1 VLLLLLTAVGVA
13 QLSLGVHALVTGLC
27 TSCPLLYSCVCVG
40 HAKAECVLLL
50 RRLHRR
56 LACYWPA
63 AGRCRAVGSPRSAGG
78 TWLAA
83 HFAGAN
89 NSNHPHSAAPFGKGP
104 TIWEGAPG
112 RFGEGPWADAG
123 KCDER
128 LQTRAVTGG
137 SRRQQGGRG
146 ALAMAIAMTIA
157 IAVAVAVAVTVH
169 DGSSP
174 GLAGQGVEQPPPHSP
189 LWPTRGPA
197 GRADGA
203 LLGRTGCGRPVTP
216 WVLTRRQAGKQAGRT
231 QERARRDKGS
241 KDNEA
246 AAVQRYGTGWRWL
259 ALAGWLAGA
268 GFAVAGARGGRER
281 DEGMRIRSTG

>member
-1 VLLLLLTAVGVA
+1 VCLARCSHAGPSQASGLGQLLVLLLLLTAVGVA

-128 LQTRAVTGG
+128 LQTRAATGG

-189 LWPTRGPA
+189 PLADSGPSRSSRWSLA
-197 GRADGA
+197 GTDRLRAPRDAVGPDA
-203 LLGRTGCGRPVTP
+203 QAG
-216 WVLTRRQAGKQAGRT
+216 RQAGRQDTGEG
-231 QERARRDKGS
+231 QERQG
-241 KDNEA
+241 
-246 AAVQRYGTGWRWL
+246 QQGQ
-259 ALAGWLAGA
+259 
-268 GFAVAGARGGRER
+268 
-281 DEGMRIRSTG
+281 

>member
-1 VLLLLLTAVGVA
+1 MLARWPKPGLRPQAAAGAAVGVA
-13 QLSLGVHALVTGLC
+13 AAHCCWCCSTQSRSARTRHGPLHVMSAAVLV
-27 TSCPLLYSCVCVG
+27 CVCVG
-40 HAKAECVLLL
+40 HAKAECVWLL

-128 LQTRAVTGG
+128 LQTRAATGG
-137 SRRQQGGRG
+137 SRRQQ
-146 ALAMAIAMTIA
+146 AA
-157 IAVAVAVAVTVH
+157 
-169 DGSSP
+169 
-174 GLAGQGVEQPPPHSP
+174 
-189 LWPTRGPA
+189 A
-197 GRADGA
+197 GRARCSRHGHRSRDRSRSRSRSH
-203 LLGRTGCGRPVTP
+203 GR
-216 WVLTRRQAGKQAGRT
+216 
-231 QERARRDKGS
+231 
-241 KDNEA
+241 
-246 AAVQRYGTGWRWL
+246 
-259 ALAGWLAGA
+259 
-268 GFAVAGARGGRER
+268 
-281 DEGMRIRSTG
+281 

>member
-1 VLLLLLTAVGVA
+1 VCAWRDARTLAQARPQASGSCWCCCCCCSLLLVLLNSV
-13 QLSLGVHALVTGLC
+13 SEC
-27 TSCPLLYSCVCVG
+27 THSSRAFAHHVRCCTCVCVCVG
-40 HAKAECVLLL
+40 HAKAECVWLL

-128 LQTRAVTGG
+128 LQTRAATGG
-137 SRRQQGGRG
+137 SRRQ
-146 ALAMAIAMTIA
+146 LAA
-157 IAVAVAVAVTVH
+157 
-169 DGSSP
+169 
-174 GLAGQGVEQPPPHSP
+174 
-189 LWPTRGPA
+189 A
-197 GRADGA
+197 GRARCSRHHHGH
-203 LLGRTGCGRPVTP
+203 RH
-216 WVLTRRQAGKQAGRT
+216 RRRS
-231 QERARRDKGS
+231 RSRNRSHRR
-241 KDNEA
+241 
-246 AAVQRYGTGWRWL
+246 
-259 ALAGWLAGA
+259 
-268 GFAVAGARGGRER
+268 
-281 DEGMRIRSTG
+281 